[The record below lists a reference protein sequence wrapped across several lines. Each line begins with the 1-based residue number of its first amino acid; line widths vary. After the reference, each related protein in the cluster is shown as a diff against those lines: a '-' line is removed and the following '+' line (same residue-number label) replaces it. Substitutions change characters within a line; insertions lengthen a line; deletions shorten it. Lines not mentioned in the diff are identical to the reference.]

1 MLISRCRL
9 SAQRGFTLIE
19 LMVVIVIVAVLVM
32 LSVPSLGSWVADA
45 NIRNTSESLMGAL
58 RVAQS
63 TAVTRGKTTMLVRTA
78 AAPAWNA
85 SASSTGSNWYV
96 RALPLADSDETASAD
111 DLVQATSLG
120 TQNGVSIAGPSVLC
134 FGAQGQLVSRTKD
147 ETGVGAACAVANPAT
162 FDVTRGA
169 GRALRLRVY
178 LGGRVR
184 MCDPAKE
191 LSSNNPDG
199 C

>member
-1 MLISRCRL
+1 MLRARRS
-9 SAQRGFTLIE
+9 SSQWGFTLIE
-19 LMVVIVIVAVLVM
+19 LMVVIAIVAVFLL
-32 LSVPSLGSWVADA
+32 LSVPSLGTWVADA
-45 NIRNTSESLMGAL
+45 SIRNTSESLMGAL

-85 SASSTGSNWYV
+85 PASSAGSNWYV
-96 RALPLADSDETASAD
+96 RALPLADSDEKASAG

-134 FGAQGQLVSRTKD
+134 FGAQGHLVSRTKD
-147 ETGVGAACAVANPAT
+147 ETGVDAACDVANPAE

-191 LSSNNPDG
+191 LSDKDPDG

>member
-1 MLISRCRL
+1 MNRGRC

-19 LMVVIVIVAVLVM
+19 LMIVVVIVTVLVL
-32 LSVPSLGSWVADA
+32 LSVPSLGTWMADA
-45 NIRNTSESLMGAL
+45 RIRNTSESLMGAL

-63 TAVTRGKTTMLVRTA
+63 TAVTRGRTTMLVRTA

-85 SASSTGSNWYV
+85 AASGTGSNWYV
-96 RALPLADSDETASAD
+96 RVLPLADSDETASAAD
-111 DLVQATSLG
+111 VVQTASLG

-134 FGAQGQLVSRTKD
+134 FGAQGQLVSRTSA
-147 ETGVGAACAVANPAT
+147 ETGVGAACAVANLAT
-162 FDVTRGA
+162 FDVTRGS
-169 GRALRLRVY
+169 GRALRLQVY

-184 MCDPAKE
+184 MCDPGKE
-191 LSSNNPDG
+191 LSDADPDG

>member
-1 MLISRCRL
+1 MLRAWR

-19 LMVVIVIVAVLVM
+19 LMVVIVIVAVLVL
-32 LSVPSLGSWVADA
+32 LSVPSLGTWMADA
-45 NIRNTSESLMGAL
+45 SIRNTSESLMGAL

-63 TAVTRGKTTMLVRTA
+63 TAVTRGKTTMLVRTT

-85 SASSTGSNWYV
+85 SASAAGSNWYV
-96 RALPLADSDETASAD
+96 RALPLADSDDTASAS
-111 DLVQATSLG
+111 DLVQAASLG

-134 FGAQGQLVSRTKD
+134 FGAQGRLVDRTKD
-147 ETGVGAACAVANPAT
+147 ETGVEVACAVANPAV

-169 GRALRLRVY
+169 GRALRLQVY
-178 LGGRVR
+178 WGGRVR
-184 MCDPAKE
+184 MCDPAKK
-191 LSSNNPDG
+191 LSDKDPDG